1 MNSGSKETL
10 TEQMDKFCETFEQD
24 EVGKKCDDSNK
35 NDITKGEQLSSLL
48 KEIQEKE
55 SELNSLRL
63 KYENLKKMGN
73 CTLIYFLKLRL
84 NIDFSHI

>member
-24 EVGKKCDDSNK
+24 EVGKKGDDSNK
-35 NDITKGEQLSSLL
+35 NDTTKGAQLSSLL

-55 SELNSLRL
+55 AELNSLRL
-63 KYENLKKMGN
+63 KYEDLKKMG
-73 CTLIYFLKLRL
+73 KLHFDL
-84 NIDFSHI
+84 FFKAL